1 MLRNIRRGKYLLHA
15 TLAASVAALMAT
27 AAAAAGPEYKIV
39 STIAVKDSQP
49 AKALLIDA
57 QGRKLYVAGTNLI
70 EVFDVDSGQR
80 VGEIAIPG
88 DVAGL
93 ALAPALGRGFASS
106 ASGNRVIAFDLA
118 SLSQVGAATVGGGP
132 RDLTYDSKSNRLFV
146 TGAGGILTALD
157 AASLK
162 PAGKLSLGGDLR
174 DAETDGRGHLFIAD
188 KANKS
193 LRTIDTV
200 SLRSLGDMPVW
211 PGGGPTS
218 LVNDEKERRIYV
230 TTDNGRM
237 VIMDPDSGQMIGYVP
252 IGTGEG
258 GMAVNFLPA
267 RFARMFVPT
276 ADGKLTIL
284 QNAKLTASV
293 ESAPAV
299 SIKGIAVASDP
310 KTGRVFLP
318 GDAQIIVMGQ

>member
-1 MLRNIRRGKYLLHA
+1 MFRYNRGKPLLLA
-15 TLAASVAALMAT
+15 ALAASAAVSAAT
-27 AAAAAGPEYKIV
+27 AAAAGPEYKIV
-39 STIAVKDSQP
+39 STIAVKDNQP
-49 AKALLIDA
+49 AGVLQVDA
-57 QGRKLYVAGTNLI
+57 QARRLYVGGNGVI
-70 EVFDVDSGQR
+70 EIFDVDSGQR
-80 VGEIAIPG
+80 IGEIAVPG
-88 DVAGL
+88 PVAGL
-93 ALAPALGRGFASS
+93 TLAPAIGKGFAST
-106 ASGNRVIAFDLA
+106 ATGNRVIAFDLA
-118 SLSQVGAATVGGGP
+118 SLSQVGSATVAGAP
-132 RDLTYDSKSNRLFV
+132 RDLAYDAKSNRLFV
-146 TGAGGILTALD
+146 ASAGGILTALD

-162 PAGKLSLGGDLR
+162 PAGKLALGGDLR
-174 DAETDGRGHLFIAD
+174 DAESDGRGHLFVAD
-188 KANKS
+188 KAGKS

-200 SLRSLGDMPVW
+200 ALRSLGDMPVW

-237 VIMDPDSGQMIGYVP
+237 IIMDPDSGQMIGYVP

-258 GMAVNFLPA
+258 GMAVNFMPG